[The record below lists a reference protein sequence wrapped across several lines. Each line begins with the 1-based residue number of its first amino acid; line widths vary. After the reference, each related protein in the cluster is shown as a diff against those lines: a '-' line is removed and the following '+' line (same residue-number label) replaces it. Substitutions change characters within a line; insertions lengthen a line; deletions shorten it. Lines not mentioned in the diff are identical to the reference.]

1 MSANE
6 NIDVARPIRLSA
18 SEEVPKIGCQPR
30 FASRIL
36 CRGMVDGLRTAE
48 KIAESGEGSVGVR
61 FWFIGG
67 IQRGQQPFGR
77 HAIEVAER
85 SWARTSG
92 LGGVLADF
100 AGCERRH
107 EQSGERPPG
116 N

>member
-1 MSANE
+1 M
-6 NIDVARPIRLSA
+6 VA
-18 SEEVPKIGCQPR
+18 
-30 FASRIL
+30 
-36 CRGMVDGLRTAE
+36 GLRTAE

-92 LGGVLADF
+92 LGGEHDKNELCAFVGMFGAQYVFEYPQIQLREGFCPPSA
-100 AGCERRH
+100 
-107 EQSGERPPG
+107 SIKPNRPPITSVG
-116 N
+116 NVTYL